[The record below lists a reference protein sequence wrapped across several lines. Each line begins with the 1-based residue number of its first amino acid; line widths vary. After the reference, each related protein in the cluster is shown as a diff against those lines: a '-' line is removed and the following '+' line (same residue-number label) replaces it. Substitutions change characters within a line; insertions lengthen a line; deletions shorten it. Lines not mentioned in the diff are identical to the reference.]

1 MLIVFDK
8 DYSNGNLKKN
18 SEELA
23 EDFIQASVGDEDDED
38 IKKSV
43 DIRKASFLT
52 YTYEENHNFKDKM
65 LVKKKKRVKEV
76 RVVNR

>member
-43 DIRKASFLT
+43 DIRKASFLS
-52 YTYEENHNFKDKM
+52 FGKM
-65 LVKKKKRVKEV
+65 GAYKFLGKK
-76 RVVNR
+76 